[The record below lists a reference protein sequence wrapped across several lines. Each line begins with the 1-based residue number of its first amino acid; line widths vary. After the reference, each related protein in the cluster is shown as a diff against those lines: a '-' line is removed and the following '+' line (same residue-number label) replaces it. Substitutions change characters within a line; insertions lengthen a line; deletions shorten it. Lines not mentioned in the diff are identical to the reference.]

1 MSNADRKQFYT
12 DFLNSV
18 QGTIVKPPALVDV
31 DSPKRFADLIPTI
44 ETLVANVR
52 FLSEENSQLK
62 DVMNHLL
69 FENSKL
75 KSDLDA
81 LDQYSRRENVC
92 FTNIKVDEANPCTDQ
107 IAKLCQELE
116 VDVSTSD
123 LVAAHPLPSGKPKS
137 GTTGNPAPKR
147 FIARFKD
154 RSTAQSVLKNRK
166 LSKNISPQSKN
177 RLFSDSTRGIAVQ
190 PNITPLRSSLLAQVK
205 DAVRECNL
213 EGCWVDTNNCNI
225 MLRCVKNGRPVPI
238 FNTVDLCC
246 RVKNF
251 KPKEYILCV
260 NPVLVRSVSPTAPTF
275 LTGSI

>member
-18 QGTIVKPPALVDV
+18 QGTIVKPPALIDV

-92 FTNIKVDEANPCTDQ
+92 FTNIKVNEANPCTDQ

-116 VDVSTSD
+116 
-123 LVAAHPLPSGKPKS
+123 L
-137 GTTGNPAPKR
+137 
-147 FIARFKD
+147 
-154 RSTAQSVLKNRK
+154 
-166 LSKNISPQSKN
+166 
-177 RLFSDSTRGIAVQ
+177 
-190 PNITPLRSSLLAQVK
+190 
-205 DAVRECNL
+205 
-213 EGCWVDTNNCNI
+213 
-225 MLRCVKNGRPVPI
+225 
-238 FNTVDLCC
+238 
-246 RVKNF
+246 
-251 KPKEYILCV
+251 
-260 NPVLVRSVSPTAPTF
+260 
-275 LTGSI
+275 

>member
-92 FTNIKVDEANPCTDQ
+92 FTNIKVNEANPCTDQ

-137 GTTGNPAPKR
+137 GTTGNHCR
-147 FIARFKD
+147 GD
-154 RSTAQSVLKNRK
+154 T
-166 LSKNISPQSKN
+166 
-177 RLFSDSTRGIAVQ
+177 RLTQ
-190 PNITPLRSSLLAQVK
+190 
-205 DAVRECNL
+205 L
-213 EGCWVDTNNCNI
+213 E
-225 MLRCVKNGRPVPI
+225 R
-238 FNTVDLCC
+238 
-246 RVKNF
+246 
-251 KPKEYILCV
+251 
-260 NPVLVRSVSPTAPTF
+260 
-275 LTGSI
+275 